1 MQAQAPTNSPQRS
14 SLIKGLFIWLP
25 IAFVALYSLV
35 VMATSRGE
43 KVNAVWLILAS
54 VCTFATAYRFYSK
67 FIAQKVF
74 ALSDQAQT
82 PAEKI
87 DDGKDYVPTHKW
99 VLFGHHFAA
108 IAGAGPLVGPILASQ
123 FGFLPGTLWIIIGV
137 VLAGAVQDFV
147 VLCASMRRGGRSL
160 GQMAKD
166 EISPLAGIVA
176 LIAILLIMMILMAVL
191 ALVIVNALKAS
202 PWGTFTLLMT
212 VPIAMLVGVYMKKL
226 RPHKVMEGSIIG
238 VVLTI
243 LAVVAGKWVALDPT
257 LAPIFTLTGT
267 QLAISVMIYGFVA
280 SVLPVWIL
288 LAPRDYL
295 SAFLKIGV
303 IGLLAVGIVILR
315 PDLEM
320 PPLTIFVDG
329 TGPLF
334 TGNIFPFCF
343 ITIACGAISGF
354 HSLVSSGTTPKM
366 IWRESH
372 ARPIGYGSMLC
383 EAAVAIMAIISACV
397 LAPGTY
403 FAINSA
409 KGVVGADH
417 VQAAAKIS
425 SWGYPV
431 TDAEMTKLAQD
442 VGEETLWGRAGGGP
456 TLAVGMS
463 HIFSKVLS
471 SLPTGNLASATISF
485 WYHFAIMFE
494 ALFILTCLDAGTRVG
509 RFLLQDFLGL
519 VAKPLGR
526 TDWYPA
532 VVLSSAMVV
541 AGWGYFLYQG
551 VIDPLGG
558 INSLW
563 PLFGI
568 SNQLLAVVALCVAT
582 SCIIS
587 MGKRRYAWVTLTPL
601 AWLLCVTLTAG
612 YLKIF
617 SSNAKLGF
625 LANAAMLQDK
635 LKGGQIAQDK
645 IAETQVQIFNNYLD
659 AALGGLFI
667 VLVLIILVE
676 SIRSWCKKGPHLSNT
691 TNDDNATACETPQQA
706 SAGNSSQ
713 LKAMHEHCAEAQG
726 AGGSVDTLIND
737 CSDKLSSFDKPLRC
751 C

>member
-1 MQAQAPTNSPQRS
+1 M
-14 SLIKGLFIWLP
+14 KGLFIWVPMALM
-25 IAFVALYSLV
+25 ALFSLYVVA
-35 VMATSRGE
+35 AGHGE
-43 KVNAVWLILAS
+43 KVNAVWLILAAG
-54 VCTFATAYRFYSK
+54 CTFATAYRFYSK
-67 FIAQKVF
+67 FIAEKVF
-74 ALSDQAQT
+74 NLSDHKET
-82 PAEKI
+82 PAEKV
-87 DDGKDYVPTHKW
+87 DDGKDFVPTHKW

-147 VLCASMRRGGRSL
+147 ILCCSMRRGGKSL

-202 PWGTFTLLMT
+202 PWGAFTLLMT
-212 VPIAMLVGVYMKKL
+212 VPIAMLIGIYMKML
-226 RPHKVMEGSIIG
+226 RPHKIMEGSTIG
-238 VVLTI
+238 VLLTI
-243 LAVVAGKWVALDPT
+243 LAVVAGKWVAADPQ
-257 LAPIFTLTGT
+257 LAPIFTLSGT
-267 QLAISVMIYGFVA
+267 QLAISVMIYGFIA

-295 SAFLKIGV
+295 SAFLKIGI
-303 IGLLAVGIVILR
+303 IGLLALGIVMLR

-320 PPLTIFVDG
+320 PATTVFING
-329 TGPLF
+329 QGPLF
-334 TGNIFPFCF
+334 TGNVFPFCF

-354 HSLVSSGTTPKM
+354 HALVSSGTTPKM
-366 IWRESH
+366 IARETH
-372 ARPIGYGSMLC
+372 ARPIGYAAMLC

-397 LAPGTY
+397 LNPGTY
-403 FAINSA
+403 FAINSP
-409 KGVVGADH
+409 KGIVGTDH
-417 VQAAAKIS
+417 VAAAATIS
-425 SWGYPV
+425 SWGYAV
-431 TDAEMTKLAQD
+431 SDGEMQKLAAD
-442 VGEETLWGRAGGGP
+442 VGEESLWGRTGGGP

-463 HIFSKVLS
+463 HIFSRVLAAA
-471 SLPTGNLASATISF
+471 PVKGLADVTISF

-519 VAKPLGR
+519 IAKPLGR

-532 VVLSSAMVV
+532 VMVSSFLVV

-551 VIDPLGG
+551 VVDPLGG

-582 SCIIS
+582 TCIIS
-587 MGKRRYAWVTLTPL
+587 SGKGRYAAVTLLPL
-601 AWLLCVTLTAG
+601 AWLLSVTLSAG

-617 SSNAKLGF
+617 APEPKLGF
-625 LANAAMLQDK
+625 LAHAHMLEAK
-635 LKGGQIAQDK
+635 LKAGLPAAD
-645 IAETQVQIFNNYLD
+645 AAATPVLIFNDYLD
-659 AALGGLFI
+659 AGLGALFI
-667 VLVLIILVE
+667 FLVLIILVE
-676 SIRSWCKKGPHLSNT
+676 AVRSWIKPKTARNAEPSC
-691 TNDDNATACETPQQA
+691 DDKRE
-706 SAGNSSQ
+706 
-713 LKAMHEHCAEAQG
+713 EALDT
-726 AGGSVDTLIND
+726 AGGTM
-737 CSDKLSSFDKPLRC
+737 KSFDTPMRC

>member
-1 MQAQAPTNSPQRS
+1 
-14 SLIKGLFIWLP
+14 
-25 IAFVALYSLV
+25 
-35 VMATSRGE
+35 
-43 KVNAVWLILAS
+43 
-54 VCTFATAYRFYSK
+54 
-67 FIAQKVF
+67 
-74 ALSDQAQT
+74 
-82 PAEKI
+82 
-87 DDGKDYVPTHKW
+87 
-99 VLFGHHFAA
+99 
-108 IAGAGPLVGPILASQ
+108 
-123 FGFLPGTLWIIIGV
+123 
-137 VLAGAVQDFV
+137 
-147 VLCASMRRGGRSL
+147 
-160 GQMAKD
+160 
-166 EISPLAGIVA
+166 
-176 LIAILLIMMILMAVL
+176 
-191 ALVIVNALKAS
+191 
-202 PWGTFTLLMT
+202 
-212 VPIAMLVGVYMKKL
+212 
-226 RPHKVMEGSIIG
+226 
-238 VVLTI
+238 
-243 LAVVAGKWVALDPT
+243 
-257 LAPIFTLTGT
+257 
-267 QLAISVMIYGFVA
+267 
-280 SVLPVWIL
+280 
-288 LAPRDYL
+288 
-295 SAFLKIGV
+295 
-303 IGLLAVGIVILR
+303 
-315 PDLEM
+315 
-320 PPLTIFVDG
+320 
-329 TGPLF
+329 
-334 TGNIFPFCF
+334 
-343 ITIACGAISGF
+343 
-354 HSLVSSGTTPKM
+354 VSSGTTPKM

-471 SLPTGNLASATISF
+471 AIPIGNLATTTISF

-519 VAKPLGR
+519 VVKPLGR

-532 VVLSSAMVV
+532 VVLSSLMVV

-625 LANAAMLQDK
+625 LASAAMLQDK
-635 LKGGQIAQDK
+635 LKSGQITTDK

-676 SIRSWCKKGPHLSNT
+676 SIRSWCKKGPSQT
-691 TNDDNATACETPQQA
+691 ATDT
-706 SAGNSSQ
+706 SGNLAVTST
-713 LKAMHEHCAEAQG
+713 AAQHG
-726 AGGSVDTLIND
+726 HDAQCTAGSVDNLIND